1 MRQRT
6 TAAEIAAGQTEQP
19 ELRLLMSG
27 VADWESRRSPGKAF
41 RAHDPK
47 REAEPGVLR
56 SEA

>member
-6 TAAEIAAGQTEQP
+6 TAAEIAVGQTEQP

-27 VADWESRRSPGKAF
+27 VADRESRRSPGKAF
-41 RAHDPK
+41 GAHDPK
-47 REAEPGVLR
+47 REGAPGVLR